1 MIVEAIRRSTSLP
14 LDVHLMIEGPSR
26 YFKQF
31 AEAGASA
38 LTVHVEN
45 CPHIHRD
52 VEAIHELGLRAG
64 VAISPGTPPIALES
78 ILSYVDLVLVMTVN
92 PGFGG
97 QSFIEGMLRK
107 IVVVRAMIA
116 SGGMPI
122 DLAVDGRI
130 IGEDGGSSPASRRR
144 HVRGWFGGVR
154 PSRRASG
161 GRAGDQAGHRIG

>member
-1 MIVEAIRRSTSLP
+1 M
-14 LDVHLMIEGPSR
+14 
-26 YFKQF
+26 
-31 AEAGASA
+31 
-38 LTVHVEN
+38 EN

-116 SGGMPI
+116 SGGRPI
-122 DLAVDGRI
+122 DLAVDGGISAKTAGR
-130 IGEDGGSSPASRRR
+130 
-144 HVRGWFGGVR
+144 V
-154 PSRRASG
+154 RRAG
-161 GRAGDQAGHRIG
+161 ADMFVAGSAVFGHRDGPAAAVREIRQAIEAGEQS